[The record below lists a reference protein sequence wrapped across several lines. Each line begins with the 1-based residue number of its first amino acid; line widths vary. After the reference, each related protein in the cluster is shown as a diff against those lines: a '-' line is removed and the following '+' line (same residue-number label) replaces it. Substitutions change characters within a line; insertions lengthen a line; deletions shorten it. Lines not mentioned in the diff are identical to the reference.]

1 MQLEIDTA
9 AAGPPTTIT
18 TVSEN
23 LLVLVQ
29 SDAGEQ
35 QWMLTT
41 GRRAGTGCSRSP
53 AQTRRAGRPGG
64 PDLFKALREL
74 RCALDPLGI
83 RLGVN
88 GARRDAWASGM
99 QCDMGEGR
107 VVYLLAEGQTGRP
120 EQVSTLGRTAIEHV
134 GTLEEQDQYHARW
147 LGSRRTID

>member
-1 MQLEIDTA
+1 MDTA
-9 AAGPPTTIT
+9 AGGQPITIT
-18 TVSEN
+18 TVSEDH
-23 LLVLVQ
+23 LVLVQ

-35 QWMLTT
+35 QWTLTT
-41 GRRAGTGCSRSP
+41 GRQGRDWLLTLTGP
-53 AQTRRAGRPGG
+53 DRRIWSAGG

-107 VVYLLAEGQTGRP
+107 VVYLLAEGQTGRL
-120 EQVSTLGRTAIEHV
+120 EQVSTLGRTAMEHV
-134 GTLEEQDQYHARW
+134 GTLEEQDQHYARW
-147 LGSRRTID
+147 LRSRRTID